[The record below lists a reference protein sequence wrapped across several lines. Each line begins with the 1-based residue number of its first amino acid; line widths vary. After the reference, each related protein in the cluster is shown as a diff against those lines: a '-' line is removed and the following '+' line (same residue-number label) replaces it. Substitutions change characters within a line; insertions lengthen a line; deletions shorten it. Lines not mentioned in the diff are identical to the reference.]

1 MADPGTTSRA
11 LFRQSAEDLATKL
24 AEHQQAEALQ
34 MAREA
39 RELIA
44 VFAAWNAVRPS
55 NEVRIASIHQL
66 FDLNRRA
73 MDFLSKQARTKGY
86 GAHPP
91 SSRRIP
97 SR

>member
-1 MADPGTTSRA
+1 MADQGTTSWT
-11 LFRQSAEDLATKL
+11 LFRQSAEDLANKL

-34 MAREA
+34 MEREA
-39 RELIA
+39 REMVE
-44 VFAAWNAVRPS
+44 VFAAWSAVRPT
-55 NEVRIASIHQL
+55 NEARIAAIHRL

-73 MDFLSKQARTKGY
+73 MDFLSKQAGGRGH

-91 SSRRIP
+91 SSRRAP